1 MTSTTTK
8 TTKTS
13 WKKAGIHEGV
23 TLPSGTVVSIRL
35 PNLSLMIKTGQI
47 PNTLVEAAVKMQNLQ
62 GSADPEITKEMI
74 EQQWDYSS
82 FLVAATVVEPAITQD
97 EVAEIPAED
106 VEMLV
111 EFATRQRD
119 IDAVYRHI
127 SGLDK
132 LESFRR
138 FRNVG
143 SGLEDLED

>member
-1 MTSTTTK
+1 MSTTQK

-13 WKKAGIHEGV
+13 WKKSAVHEGI
-23 TLPSGTVVSIRL
+23 TLPSGTVVSIKL
-35 PNLSLMIKTGQI
+35 PNLSLMLRTGNI
-47 PNTLVEAAVKMQNLQ
+47 PNSLVDAAVEMQNVL
-62 GSADPEITKEMI
+62 GSGNPEITREMI
-74 EQQWDYSS
+74 ETQWDYYS
-82 FLVAATVVEPAITQD
+82 FLVSKTVVEPQITEE

-127 SGLDK
+127 AGLDT

-138 FRNVG
+138 FRG
-143 SGLEDLED
+143 ISSGPESLED

>member
-1 MTSTTTK
+1 MTTQK

-13 WKKAGIHEGV
+13 WKKAGIHEGI

-47 PNTLVEAAVKMQNLQ
+47 PNTLVDAAMSLQNATNNGEAT
-62 GSADPEITKEMI
+62 ITQEMI

-82 FLVAATVVEPAITQD
+82 FLVSKTVVEPEITQE

-138 FRNVG
+138 FRGVSGG
-143 SGLEDLED
+143 SEDLED